1 MWLGSSLRPTG
12 QECTG
17 ARRGVRRFSPRLYNP
32 LEEFSHDRDKLLMS
46 KMKSDAPTDV
56 NLRDDFATGQATS
69 SQSVQTPST
78 IQRDE
83 LLSQYTRDQDSL
95 ELSDT
100 PSSDGKIDSESHAKE
115 PRTTIDT
122 AIYGVGIG

>member
-1 MWLGSSLRPTG
+1 
-12 QECTG
+12 
-17 ARRGVRRFSPRLYNP
+17 
-32 LEEFSHDRDKLLMS
+32 MS
-46 KMKSDAPTDV
+46 NIKIDAPTDV
-56 NLRDDFATGQATS
+56 ILRDDFASGRATS
-69 SQSVQTPST
+69 CQSVLTPST
-78 IQRDE
+78 NKRDE
-83 LLSQYTRDQDSL
+83 LLSQYTRDKDSL